1 MLDRTSVHS
10 APARRTTSIK
20 LVLYPALGALA
31 LLLVATLGFIGMS
44 AWSEYGAA
52 VDRKAFD
59 AGTNRLVAG
68 LFDVLLERLAT
79 NNALQAAEPANSAL
93 ISEIEARRK
102 AIDANFHAGLAI
114 IEQRDLPDKQSL
126 MKDLKA
132 ALQKADDYR
141 ARADQAIVLP
151 RARRDE
157 ELRRKYVAA
166 LTDAVTAALKVW
178 HAALYGTANG
188 DAALTRL
195 ATIKELGFSMRE
207 IAGFEQ
213 SNIAQAIAAA
223 SPVAADKAAANMA
236 YRAQVDVLWR
246 ELQNLTLDRN
256 THPAIRAA
264 IEAARERYFKDF
276 RKLADDM
283 TKASNGKYPMTLREW
298 VDTTTPQIGALLD
311 VMDAAGKASEAA
323 TAAAIDNSLRH
334 LVIAG
339 ALLALVMALAAASLW
354 AVNRRIT
361 RPLIAL
367 STVTQQLAANDTA
380 VDIPENG
387 RRDELGVMA
396 AALALFKK
404 SLVEAGRLRADQA
417 SVQAASEERQ
427 RIVAS
432 AVAAFEQAV
441 TNIVQT
447 VSSTSNELETAAS
460 TLSHTADTTQ
470 QHLANSVTTS
480 SGEAATNVQSVAVAT
495 EEMTSSIAEI
505 SRQVE
510 ESSRIAIEAVR
521 QADKADTR
529 IVELAHAAARIGH
542 VIKLITAIA
551 EQTNLLALN
560 ATIEAARAGDAGRGF
575 AVVAQEVKALA
586 AQTAKATDEIGAQI
600 TSMQSATRESVSA
613 MQEITGT
620 INRISE
626 IGTTMAAAIEQQG
639 AAIKEIAHN
648 VQHAA
653 KGAAVVT
660 ASILE
665 VNDGAGETHAAS
677 AQVLSS
683 AQALA
688 SESAKLKLEF
698 DRFITAVRAA

>member
-31 LLLVATLGFIGMS
+31 LLLVATLGFIGIS

-68 LFDVLLERLAT
+68 LFDMLLERLAT

-114 IEQRDLPDKQSL
+114 IERRDLPDKQSL

-157 ELRRKYVAA
+157 ELRRNYVAA

-178 HAALYGTANG
+178 HAALYGTAKG

-256 THPAIRAA
+256 THPAIRVA

-276 RKLADDM
+276 HKLADDM
-283 TKASNGKYPMTLREW
+283 TKASDGKYPMTLQQW

-367 STVTQQLAANDTA
+367 STVTQRLAANDTA

-460 TLSHTADTTQ
+460 TLSHTADTT

-600 TSMQSATRESVSA
+600 TGMQSATRESVSA